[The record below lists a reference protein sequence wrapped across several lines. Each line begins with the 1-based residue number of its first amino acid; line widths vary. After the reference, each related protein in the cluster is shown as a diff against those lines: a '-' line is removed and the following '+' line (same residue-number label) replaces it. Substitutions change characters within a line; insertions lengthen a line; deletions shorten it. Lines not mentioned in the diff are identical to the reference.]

1 MLRSNAPDLALL
13 FALPVAAL
21 ALMLAS
27 AQRFWVPAAFLWW
40 FGLAAL
46 PGIALMA
53 GLTHGRRSLVM
64 LALGALILAASCA
77 ANLAL
82 IDRCG
87 AACRLE

>member
-53 GLTHGRRSLVM
+53 GLTQGRRSLVM
-64 LALGALILAASCA
+64 LALGALMLAASCA